1 MGRCGTVRHAHALRQ
16 HGVAVEAVHRS
27 HGQALLWQQGK
38 LANKVYGAF
47 TSTGT
52 AHAAKRAR
60 WLSLANTFSH
70 WGGILVPPGYTDP
83 VQFRVGNPYGTSH
96 VATTNDGPGE
106 AELATV
112 RYQVRR
118 AIDVTATLKAGRRTS
133 REVA

>member
-1 MGRCGTVRHAHALRQ
+1 VVLFGTPTRYGNMASQLKQFIDRT
-16 HGVAVEAVHRS
+16 
-27 HGQALLWQQGK
+27 GK
-38 LANKVYGAF
+38 LCSGSRASSL
-47 TSTGT
+47 TRCT
-52 AHAAKRAR
+52 ARSRRRARLTRPKRAR